1 MKNGLL
7 MTVAF
12 LVLSYSQTGSA
23 VTLMA
28 YLSAPTELTRPDSAG
43 EHGISAPC
51 QKMLNNGIR
60 IAFAH
65 ARLQAGERQARCGS
79 NTSLTLTGNSKTYE
93 ALGELWLSGSGSKAD
108 SPIMLRASDSGASS
122 PDADVL
128 PGSAAVNG
136 LNATS
141 TTSDPGSLL
150 MAGSVLIAIGATMK
164 KMRKKDLASTLS
176 QRRRHSTAEP
186 AA

>member
-1 MKNGLL
+1 MKNGFS

-23 VTLMA
+23 VTLMD
-28 YLSAPTELTRPDSAG
+28 YHSAPTNLKQPVSAS
-43 EHGISAPC
+43 EHGIVLC
-51 QKMLNNGIR
+51 QTMLNDGIR

-65 ARLQAGERQARCGS
+65 PSVQAGERQARCGS

-108 SPIMLRASDSGASS
+108 SPIMLRASDSGARS

-141 TTSDPGSLL
+141 TTSEPGSLL